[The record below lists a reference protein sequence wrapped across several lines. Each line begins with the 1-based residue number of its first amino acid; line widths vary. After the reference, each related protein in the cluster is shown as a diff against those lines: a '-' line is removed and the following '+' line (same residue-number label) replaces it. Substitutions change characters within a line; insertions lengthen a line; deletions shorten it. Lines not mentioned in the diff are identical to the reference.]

1 MEPSLR
7 PIGLDNEYNPNLSFC
22 TKMWSCLFGSM
33 PLLPQVVGP
42 LDTFSSRRWEGVM
55 QTLPWMMEWTVG
67 MLQSNL
73 PEKSDG
79 GVSLFDAG
87 APYYQRGPCMTA
99 HVPSMQ

>member
-1 MEPSLR
+1 
-7 PIGLDNEYNPNLSFC
+7 
-22 TKMWSCLFGSM
+22 
-33 PLLPQVVGP
+33 
-42 LDTFSSRRWEGVM
+42 M